1 MKTNSILL
9 ISHSAPSRAHAGG
22 LRLLDLYSELRRLRP
37 NLYLVLVTFNNRS
50 DVDWGGEALD
60 LIFDEV
66 YKFPLSDLK
75 KDLLNQITF
84 KQTHFDLVD
93 LQYHHCA
100 SLINAC
106 RKKWPTATIAYSP
119 MVSYLRACMVL
130 MSSKPGDVLRM
141 MRMTLASVWHG
152 LREVVYVKGADRVIT
167 VSDADRSAICHFK
180 SAEHVYCIPTG
191 LSTIEFPADAHQ
203 QELAQQ
209 PIIVFFAYFGA
220 QPNQDALIWYCKKV
234 HPRIQKAV
242 KGYRL
247 HVIGQR
253 LTQELISMCNVG
265 DINFVGPVETVAIGL
280 QGAMVGIA
288 PALSGGGVRGKI
300 HQYAALGIP
309 CVAAPMACES
319 LKYQHGESILVAE
332 EADDFADACIALLRD
347 IHLRNKIGA
356 KAREICLKNYSWHAL
371 DKEIVA
377 AYSL

>member
-1 MKTNSILL
+1 MKTNRILL
-9 ISHSAPSRAHAGG
+9 ISHLAPSRAHAGG

-37 NLYLVLVTFNNRS
+37 ELYLVLVTFNNRS
-50 DVDWGGEALD
+50 DVDWGGEALER
-60 LIFDEV
+60 IFDEV
-66 YKFPLSDLK
+66 HKLPLSNLK
-75 KDLLNQITF
+75 QDLLNQITF

-100 SLINAC
+100 PLIKAC
-106 RKKWPTATIAYSP
+106 RKKWPTAMIAYSP
-119 MVSYLRACMVL
+119 MVSYLRASMVL
-130 MSSKPGDVLRM
+130 ISSKPADVLRT
-141 MRMTLASVWHG
+141 MRMTLASVWHA
-152 LREVVYVKGADRVIT
+152 LREMVYIKKADRVIT
-167 VSDADRSAICHFK
+167 VSDADQSAIRHFK
-180 SAEHVYCIPTG
+180 SAEQVYCIPTG
-191 LSTIEFPADAHQ
+191 LSTIEFPEGAHQ
-203 QELAQQ
+203 QERAQQ
-209 PIIVFFAYFGA
+209 PVIVFLAYFGA

-234 HPRIQKAV
+234 HPLIQKAV

-253 LTQELISMCNVG
+253 LTQELISICNVG
-265 DINFVGPVETVAIGL
+265 DINFIGPVETVATGL

-332 EADDFADACIALLRD
+332 DADDFAEACISLLQD
-347 IHLRNKIGA
+347 TQLRNKIGA
-356 KAREICLKNYSWHAL
+356 HAREICLTNYSWRAL
-371 DKEIVA
+371 DKEITD